1 MSYLQLITTLT
12 SISLHLQCTGGDI
25 IQKGSHYN
33 FKNNSCVEKKKQ
45 FVMRFSKINFE
56 KKYQNNFIFKSSL
69 KTFENVL
76 FRN

>member
-33 FKNNSCVEKKKQ
+33 FKNNSCVKKKTIRDAFFQ
-45 FVMRFSKINFE
+45 NQVWKKVSK
-56 KKYQNNFIFKSSL
+56 
-69 KTFENVL
+69 
-76 FRN
+76 